1 VIGAVRIARH
11 AVERAR
17 NDGRHRLLTLVSNE
31 EHGMKKALMITA
43 MVLATSTGGA
53 VAGTS
58 QSNAQNGAH
67 PNKHHSNGAATKSS
81 TKSMNRGTS
90 ANGGM
95 GTGGV
100 ITGSGVSGSS
110 DNPANTSLDRSG
122 RAGTSASPG
131 TVSGPQ
137 SR

>member
-1 VIGAVRIARH
+1 
-11 AVERAR
+11 
-17 NDGRHRLLTLVSNE
+17 
-31 EHGMKKALMITA
+31 MKKALMITA
-43 MVLATSTGGA
+43 IVLASAGA
-53 VAGTS
+53 AAAGPS
-58 QSNAQNGAH
+58 HSNAQSGVH
-67 PNKHHSNGAATKSS
+67 PDKHHSSGAA

-100 ITGSGVSGSS
+100 TTGSGSSSSSS

-131 TVSGPQ
+131 AAGGPQ